1 VPIKRSLMASLM
13 NGTGAPEM
21 FPPSFLAPF
30 YKVSIIYPISNFSGP
45 LREKDPLCE
54 CSRASAVAAATSS
67 E

>member
-1 VPIKRSLMASLM
+1 MPIKRSLMASLM

-21 FPPSFLAPF
+21 FPPSFLAAF
-30 YKVSIIYPISNFSGP
+30 YKVSTIYPIFNCSGP
-45 LREKDPLCE
+45 LRAKDPLCE